1 MMRKI
6 TAVILIGMLLAGLG
20 FSETA
25 SNDPSTLRHRSGSM
39 VSNAEPSTGSGSY
52 RAGSRDDTTAQDL
65 STLRKKLSRVKRE
78 MDLLVK
84 DMVSGASMASDA
96 VLKDCAGDVSVD
108 ILQNEKNVIV
118 RADLPGMDKDKMNIT
133 LESGRFLKISG
144 SREVLKSQNAPGV
157 VRQERFFG
165 SFEKTTE
172 LPCEVENSGISATYK
187 DGVLEITI
195 PKKTQANENK
205 IKINVK

>member
-1 MMRKI
+1 M
-6 TAVILIGMLLAGLG
+6 AVILTGVLLAGLG

-25 SNDPSTLRHRSGSM
+25 SNDPSTGSGS
-39 VSNAEPSTGSGSY
+39 SRGSTGSPSLELS
-52 RAGSRDDTTAQDL
+52 RAKSREAESRDDTTAQDL

-78 MDLLVK
+78 MDLLIK

-96 VLKDCAGDVSVD
+96 VLKDFTGDVSVD

-118 RADLPGMDKDKMNIT
+118 KADLPGMEKDKINIT

-144 SREVLKSQNAPGV
+144 AREMLKSQSAPGV

-165 SFEKTTE
+165 SFEKTVE

-195 PKKTQANENK
+195 PKKALSKEDRVK
-205 IKINVK
+205 ISIK

>member
-6 TAVILIGMLLAGLG
+6 TGFVLTGVLLAGLG

-25 SNDPSTLRHRSGSM
+25 SNDSST
-39 VSNAEPSTGSGSY
+39 V
-52 RAGSRDDTTAQDL
+52 QDL

-78 MDLLVK
+78 MDLLIK
-84 DMVSGASMASDA
+84 DMVSGASCASDA
-96 VLKDCAGDVSVD
+96 VLKDPAGGVSVD
-108 ILQNEKNVIV
+108 ILQNEKDVIV
-118 RADLPGMDKDKMNIT
+118 KADLPGMEKDKINIA

-144 SREVLKSQNAPGV
+144 SREMLNSQSAPGV

-165 SFEKTTE
+165 SYEKTVE
-172 LPCEVENSGISATYK
+172 LPCEVENFGIGATYK

-195 PKKTQANENK
+195 PKKAELKENK
-205 IKINVK
+205 VKISVK